1 MKFWL
6 CQNFIEK
13 KTSLPK
19 TFFHHGWWHKT
30 REKNMRSRTLASLL
44 ALFGGFFGLHYFYLG
59 KTGLGIMS
67 VVFMFTGV
75 LSWVPPLLGVVNF
88 FILLGMSDEEFDKR
102 YNREQ
107 WRDKKR
113 QRYQGENFEDPR
125 QEAIRRNEE
134 ARRRMN
140 PTPVRDKPREVVQR
154 PASSQKEP
162 LKESGLKKYRE
173 FDYDGAIEDFGK
185 ALAIDNK
192 DVAVHWNLC
201 CLYSLTEQKELA
213 FYHLQKAVELGFKDY
228 DKIKSHEALAHL
240 RVQPDFDEFS
250 RSGFKMTESM
260 EHSDILQQLRKLAE
274 QREKGLLSEKEFAE
288 MTRRIAS

>member
-1 MKFWL
+1 
-6 CQNFIEK
+6 
-13 KTSLPK
+13 
-19 TFFHHGWWHKT
+19 
-30 REKNMRSRTLASLL
+30 MRSRTLASLL

-67 VVFMFTGV
+67 VVLMFTLF
-75 LSWVPPLLGVVNF
+75 LSWVPPVLGIVNF

-125 QEAIRRNEE
+125 QAETLRRNEE

-140 PTPVRDKPREVVQR
+140 PTPVRDKPKEVYQR
-154 PASSQKEP
+154 PATSQKEP

-192 DVAVHWNLC
+192 DIAVHWNLC

-213 FYHLQKAVELGFKDY
+213 FYHLQKSIELGFKDY
-228 DKIKSHEALAHL
+228 DKIKTHEALAHL
-240 RVQPDFDEFS
+240 RVQPEFDEFS
-250 RSGFKMTESM
+250 RSGFKMTDMM
-260 EHSDILQQLRKLAE
+260 EHSDILQQLKKLAE
-274 QREKGLLSEKEFAE
+274 QREKGLLSQKEFAE
-288 MTRRIAS
+288 MTKRIVN